1 MKRLPGSLNHATTS
15 PSTTPP
21 SSSTI
26 GCSDQKLKPT
36 TPTSISSSARPTSNL
51 SAGPETVSTSVLFIR
66 PPRPQRGAT
75 LFQSPCVLRRTEW
88 TPWQGQRESNPQPS
102 VLETDAL
109 PVELY

>member
-21 SSSTI
+21 SSSATRSTI

-36 TPTSISSSARPTSNL
+36 RPTSNL

-109 PVELY
+109 PVELYP